1 MPSLSNI
8 FYNSSIIIISFLTA
22 VTLTYFLT
30 LTLLNALVEGS
41 AMFLFGTT
49 MTGVTVI
56 NQLASLV
63 Y

>member
-8 FYNSSIIIISFLTA
+8 FYNSSIIIVSFLTA

-30 LTLLNALVEGS
+30 VAFLNALVEGA

>member
-30 LTLLNALVEGS
+30 VALLNALVEGI

-49 MTGVTVI
+49 MTGLTVI

>member
-8 FYNSSIIIISFLTA
+8 YYYSSIIIVSFLA
-22 VTLTYFLT
+22 VVTLTYFLT
-30 LTLLNALVEGS
+30 LALLNALVEGT

>member
-8 FYNSSIIIISFLTA
+8 YYYSSIIIVSFLTA

-30 LTLLNALVEGS
+30 LALLNALVEGS